1 VDDQGAAEFPF
12 VIRDVISTATPQE
25 LKEAMASQAVTVSRM
40 VDADGQDEFWCA
52 QLMQPVQR
60 RVEMVDRARYGADYV
75 GVDAAGPYVWTHYVA
90 LRPHHA
96 GAFGPGAQGVAAD
109 FAFVVDLSLG
119 ADTFFDS
126 SKVDWVATVIID
138 AGGDADVLDSERDP
152 SQHGEREPE
161 PDEYRATTRYES
173 DEDPDEDEDEEP
185 EPPARSRPTA
195 VGPTPREHLAQ
206 EGTAVSA
213 EQFGRALDGA
223 LATLASLTGTV
234 NADIPRPREVKA
246 RKHSRYRGN
255 HPSYSFSGTEVHYH
269 TVDPIR
275 GPVRVSTTD
284 PGEALYWMVDDAA
297 RSLAWT
303 WAQRA
308 PASRMMDRGHAQWL
322 LAAPLWLTLVT
333 ALDVRWASKTRTR
346 IAQLRRHAETAGALR
361 PGDA

>member
-1 VDDQGAAEFPF
+1 VDDQGATEFPF

-25 LKEAMASQAVTVSRM
+25 LKEAMATQAVTVSRM

-60 RVEMVDRARYGADYV
+60 RVEMVDRARYDADYV

-138 AGGDADVLDSERDP
+138 AGADADVLDTEPDP

-161 PDEYRATTRYES
+161 PDEYGATKSYEP
-173 DEDPDEDEDEEP
+173 DEDPDEDEEP

-255 HPSYSFSGTEVHYH
+255 HPSYSFSGTEVRYH

-303 WAQRA
+303 WAQRT
-308 PASRMMDRGHAQWL
+308 PASRMMDRGQAQWL

-346 IAQLRRHAETAGALR
+346 IAQLRRHEQTAGPMR